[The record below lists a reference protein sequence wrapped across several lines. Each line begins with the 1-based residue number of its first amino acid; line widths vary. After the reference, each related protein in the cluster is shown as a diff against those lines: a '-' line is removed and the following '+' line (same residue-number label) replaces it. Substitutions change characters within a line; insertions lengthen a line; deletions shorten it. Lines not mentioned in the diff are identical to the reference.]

1 MAGLPLLIIRQGG
14 NSLRSAT
21 SNWALI
27 PVRVA
32 LLSKK
37 KRRSCDLRFFLVRE
51 PIAVLVDYEQNHEQG
66 GNENDVR
73 RSVHVVKNA
82 IDFFHVYLLRAG
94 VKPVSIVEWFGQ
106 N

>member
-1 MAGLPLLIIRQGG
+1 
-14 NSLRSAT
+14 
-21 SNWALI
+21 
-27 PVRVA
+27 VA

-51 PIAVLVDYEQNHEQG
+51 PIAVLTGERIAVLVDYEQNHEQG

>member
-1 MAGLPLLIIRQGG
+1 M
-14 NSLRSAT
+14 
-21 SNWALI
+21 
-27 PVRVA
+27 
-32 LLSKK
+32 
-37 KRRSCDLRFFLVRE
+37 
-51 PIAVLVDYEQNHEQG
+51 LVDYEQNHEQG